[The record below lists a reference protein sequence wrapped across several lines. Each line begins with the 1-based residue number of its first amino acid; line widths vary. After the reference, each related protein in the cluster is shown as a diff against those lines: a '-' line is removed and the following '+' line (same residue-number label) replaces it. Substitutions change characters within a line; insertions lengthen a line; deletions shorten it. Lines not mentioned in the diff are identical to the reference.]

1 MARAMQHRHT
11 RAHRLNEYSSR
22 SHCLMTFVFASK
34 EKEGGEQGARG
45 GVRRWG
51 GGAEGG
57 RGGGQGWRAQ
67 VGGRGRRGE
76 GEGEGLGVACAGG
89 GGGAGGTGRRALV
102 GGRDREGGGGGT
114 RES

>member
-1 MARAMQHRHT
+1 MSCSNYGSAQRQMARAMQHRHT

-34 EKEGGEQGARG
+34 EKEGGVQGARG

-57 RGGGQGWRAQ
+57 SRQEKRPQA
-67 VGGRGRRGE
+67 VE
-76 GEGEGLGVACAGG
+76 
-89 GGGAGGTGRRALV
+89 
-102 GGRDREGGGGGT
+102 
-114 RES
+114 